1 MPKILL
7 ITVGGSPQ
15 PIVTSIESLQPDRII
30 FICSGG
36 AKGSVTQV
44 TGEGRPCEFRNPDS
58 TVERKAN
65 LPTLLQLGDR
75 FHPETDLVVFNNPD
89 NLSDIYLAIAAKIRE
104 IQAQDTDA
112 ELLAD
117 YTGGTKTMSVALGIA
132 ALDYHATMYLTTS
145 GRTDLIRV
153 TRGERVRRAPVTTL
167 AVERLLSQ
175 DLPGWFEQYN
185 YPAIVAKLETLL
197 QDIELPQVEQI
208 EAYLRLARGLDAWDR
223 FDHAEAWQDL
233 AGFMSYGELRPL
245 LLFLKRVMGSRAAI
259 AEAMDSEF
267 CAPDLTWGHGYELV
281 EDLLLNTERRA
292 KLARYDDAVGRLYRA
307 LELLVQIRLWKE
319 YEIKTGNVA
328 LEKLPDSIQPTYQ
341 TLADAGGKIQLGLR
355 NSYQLLTHFEN
366 DPLGELYRRQEQQ
379 IFDRLQIR
387 NYSILAHGLR
397 PVTQTDYEQQFEAV
411 IIPFL
416 QEGLDAVAPKRSKQ
430 PALQFPDNCSI

>member
-36 AKGSVTQV
+36 SRGSVTQV
-44 TGEGRPCEFRNPDS
+44 TGDGRPCEFRNSDG
-58 TVERKAN
+58 TVERKVN
-65 LPTLLQLGDR
+65 LSTLLQLGKR
-75 FHPETDLVVFNNPD
+75 FNELTDLVVFSNPD
-89 NLSDIYLAIAAKIRE
+89 DLSEIYLAIAEKIRE
-104 IQAQDTDA
+104 IQEQNPDA
-112 ELLAD
+112 EILAD

-175 DLPGWFEQYN
+175 DLPGWFGQYN
-185 YPAIVAKLETLL
+185 YPAIVAKLGTLL

-208 EAYLRLARGLDAWDR
+208 EEYLRLARGLDAWDR

-233 AGFMSYGELRPL
+233 AGFMSYTELRSL

-267 CAPDLTWGHGYELV
+267 CAPDLIRGHGYELV
-281 EDLLLNTERRA
+281 EDLLLNAERRA
-292 KLARYDDAVGRLYRA
+292 KLARYDDAIGRLYRA

-319 YEIKTGNVA
+319 YAIKTGNVD
-328 LEKLPDSIQPTYQ
+328 LEKLPEASRPNYQ
-341 TLADAGGKIQLGLR
+341 TLAASDGKIQLGLR
-355 NSYQLLTHFEN
+355 NSYQLLTHFN
-366 DPLGELYRRQEQQ
+366 HDPLGELYQRQEQQ

-416 QEGLDAVAPKRSKQ
+416 QEGLDAIAPKRSKQ
-430 PALQFPDNCSI
+430 PAVQFPDNFAI